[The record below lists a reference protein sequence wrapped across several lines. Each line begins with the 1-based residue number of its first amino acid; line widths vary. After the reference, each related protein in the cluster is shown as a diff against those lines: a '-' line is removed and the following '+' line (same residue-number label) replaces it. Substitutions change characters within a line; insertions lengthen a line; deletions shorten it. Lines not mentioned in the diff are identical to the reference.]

1 MHSNERRQMK
11 DAPEEVIGARALS
24 SLSFSP
30 FRAFVG
36 HYFLPLPFKR
46 LLRSLVPW
54 RTLFGSVVRVKSGRE
69 RETLGDVTAHGRV
82 QE

>member
-1 MHSNERRQMK
+1 MK

-46 LLRSLVPW
+46 LLRSLVP
-54 RTLFGSVVRVKSGRE
+54 RRSLLIRCPRE
-69 RETLGDVTAHGRV
+69 VWERAGDSR
-82 QE
+82 